1 MIVFIIVL
9 LVIIAIILNNPN
21 IYNKKNIVKENNLE
35 QYDDLSKYTTKK
47 YVMTYTELKFYRELK
62 KITDELNLEIF
73 PQVNLEKI
81 IQIKDNN
88 NKDRNKIKSRSIDYT
103 IVDNENC
110 EIVACIELDDYTHN
124 REKNKKNDEFKNKI
138 FEKVN
143 ISLIR
148 IKVQNRY
155 NLEELKQ
162 TLIKL
167 KN

>member
-35 QYDDLSKYTTKK
+35 QYDDLSNYTTKK

-73 PQVNLEKI
+73 PQINLERI

-88 NKDRNKIKSRSIDYT
+88 NKDRNRIKSRSIDYT